1 MLAPQDTPLIESTT
15 LGDLLLRAAREWP
28 QRDALVFP
36 GQRLSYAQL
45 AERAMH
51 RARALQGMGVQP
63 GSHVGIL
70 APNLIEVIE
79 LLFAIALS
87 GAVAV
92 LVNARYKTTELA
104 YVVENADLELL
115 FTTRRIADYVDFVF
129 LLHQALP
136 GLREAADP
144 AALELTGAPRLRSVV
159 LMETGSAPGFICWE
173 DFLAR
178 AERVAEARAWRR
190 RAGVALRQ
198 PCIMMYTSGTPSE
211 PKGCRLSHEAV
222 VRSARAICHRFGIAS
237 EDRHW
242 DPLPMF
248 HMSSIMP
255 LLATMWAGGTFLT
268 HTHFDADDAIQA
280 IETERPTILFTAF
293 PTIMSALV
301 HHPRFDP
308 KLVES
313 VRLIN
318 NVAPPEQLR
327 KNMKLIPKA
336 VHISAYGLT
345 EAAGISCFGALDE
358 DDETRATTCGRPLC
372 GVQLRVVDPRTAEPV
387 PAGVPGEMTI
397 KGYSLFEGYWKSPDK
412 NREAFDALGWFHTGD
427 LCVMDEAG
435 RVAYRGRLKD
445 MLKVGGENV
454 AAVEIESY
462 LCMHPAVQIAQV
474 VGVPDAKLSEVAAA
488 FLQLKPGAACTAR
501 EIIEFCRGRIASYK
515 VPRHVRFVDEWPMS
529 TTKIQKFKLREA
541 FLREFPAAGDD

>member
-1 MLAPQDTPLIESTT
+1 MGAPDDAPLIGSTT
-15 LGDLLLRAAREWP
+15 LGDLLLRAARKWP
-28 QRDALVFP
+28 QQDALVFP

-51 RARALQGMGVQP
+51 RARALQGMGIGP
-63 GSHVGIL
+63 GAHVGIL
-70 APNLIEVIE
+70 APNLSEVIE
-79 LLFAIALS
+79 LLFAAALS

-92 LVNARYKTTELA
+92 LVNARYKTRELA
-104 YVVENADLELL
+104 YVVENADLEVL
-115 FTTRRIADYVDFVF
+115 FTTRRVADYVDFVS

-136 GLREAADP
+136 GLSDAADP
-144 AALELTGAPRLRSVV
+144 WALDLPAAPRLRSVV
-159 LMETGSAPGFICWE
+159 LMETGAAPGFARWE
-173 DFLAR
+173 DFLGH
-178 AERVAEARAWRR
+178 AERVTEARAWQGR
-190 RAGVALRQ
+190 GEVALRQ
-198 PCIMMYTSGTPSE
+198 PCIMMYTSGTTSE
-211 PKGCRLSHEAV
+211 PKGCRLSHEAI
-222 VRSARAICHRFGIAS
+222 VRSARAICHRFGITS

-255 LLATMWAGGTFLT
+255 LLATVWAGGTFLT
-268 HTHFDADDAIQA
+268 HTHFDAGDA
-280 IETERPTILFTAF
+280 IETIAAERPTILFTAF

-301 HHPRFDP
+301 HHARFEP

-318 NVAPPEQLR
+318 NVAPPDQLR
-327 KNMKLIPKA
+327 KNMKLIPQA

-358 DDETRATTCGRPLC
+358 DDETRATTCGRALS
-372 GVQLRVVDPRTAEPV
+372 GVQLRVVDPQTAAPV

-397 KGYSLFEGYWKSPDK
+397 RGYSLFEGYWKSPDK
-412 NREAFDALGWFHTGD
+412 NREAFDAQGWFHTGD

-435 RVAYRGRLKD
+435 RVSYRGRLKD

-462 LCMHPAVQIAQV
+462 LCTHPAVQIAQV
-474 VGVPDAKLSEVAAA
+474 VGVPDEKLSEVAAA
-488 FLQLKPGAACTAR
+488 FLQLKPGASCTAG
-501 EIIEFCRGRIASYK
+501 EIIDFCRGRIASYK
-515 VPRHVRFVDEWPMS
+515 VPRHVRFVEQWPMS
-529 TTKIQKFKLREA
+529 TTKIQKFKLREE
-541 FLREFPAAGDD
+541 LQRELLADPGA